1 MLNESLKEINHQ
13 ESVQRDAKWVYS
25 EILNS
30 TLEPQTRV
38 TAIETRC
45 EESKKQTE
53 ELAQRTVNLVEP
65 RIVTDLIQ
73 SSAQQAGDEM
83 SYKQDQQMDEV
94 AESVCERIADIIIG
108 QSVQSIS
115 STERRTETDQEEEL
129 AKLDKI
135 PTAKSKPEET
145 SIKNPLME
153 YMTQYAADEVQKQIV

>member
-1 MLNESLKEINHQ
+1 
-13 ESVQRDAKWVYS
+13 
-25 EILNS
+25 
-30 TLEPQTRV
+30 
-38 TAIETRC
+38 
-45 EESKKQTE
+45 
-53 ELAQRTVNLVEP
+53 
-65 RIVTDLIQ
+65 
-73 SSAQQAGDEM
+73 M

-129 AKLDKI
+129 AKPDKI

-153 YMTQYAADEVQKQIV
+153 YMTQYAADEVQKHIV